1 MFKKKFFDEILH
13 FLLLICKIKYV
24 RAGMNSIHY
33 ILLIMK
39 ISNSHFKNSYSIYRE
54 CQKFRIISPTTSE
67 LNARQRAEVEVTEY
81 LKLKRLS
88 IGDDPFLFWTGDY
101 ATKWSLL
108 AKLARKYFSAP
119 ATSAESERLFSTAG
133 QIITNLR
140 SSLKDENV
148 EKLLFLHHN
157 IKIYDFNYV

>member
-1 MFKKKFFDEILH
+1 VKTRPQHPCKLNFAFA
-13 FLLLICKIKYV
+13 FL
-24 RAGMNSIHY
+24 
-33 ILLIMK
+33 
-39 ISNSHFKNSYSIYRE
+39 
-54 CQKFRIISPTTSE
+54 PTTTE
-67 LNARQRAEVEVTEY
+67 LNSRQRAEVEVNEY

-101 ATKWSLL
+101 ATKWPLL

-157 IKIYDFNYV
+157 IKIYDFNYA

>member
-1 MFKKKFFDEILH
+1 MNDHPDEDNAGQSSSKQP
-13 FLLLICKIKYV
+13 KIDLAFGLKSK
-24 RAGMNSIHY
+24 NINIS
-33 ILLIMK
+33 LK
-39 ISNSHFKNSYSIYRE
+39 INYYQVLGTRMGPKQF
-54 CQKFRIISPTTSE
+54 
-67 LNARQRAEVEVTEY
+67 
-81 LKLKRLS
+81 
-88 IGDDPFLFWTGDY
+88 GDDPFSFWTGEN
-101 ATKWSLL
+101 ATKWPAL

-157 IKIYDFNYV
+157 MKIYNFNYA